1 MGKPDNDAIKCP
13 QCGSTMWPEDDITNK
28 VKVLVCTKPTCL
40 YRLYPDYPKRN
51 GNQEIC
57 YLCETIFTAEPDDLG
72 MLCPACKRSVRQYK
86 CKTSSRHNGLY
97 NPRRSKNILH
107 I

>member
-13 QCGSTMWPEDDITNK
+13 QCGSTMWPEDDHANK

-72 MLCPACKRSVRQYK
+72 MLCPVCKRSVKQYK
-86 CKTSSRHNGLY
+86 KKTLSRHNGLY

>member
-1 MGKPDNDAIKCP
+1 MGSPDNDVIKCP
-13 QCGSTMWPEDDITNK
+13 QCGSIMWSEDDHVNM
-28 VKVLVCTKPTCL
+28 VRVLVCTRPTCL
-40 YRLYPDYPKRN
+40 YRIYPDYPKRK

-72 MLCPACKRSVRQYK
+72 MLCPQCKRSVKQYQRK
-86 CKTSSRHNGLY
+86 ISSSHNVLY
-97 NPRRSKNILH
+97 NPRRSKNIFH

>member
-1 MGKPDNDAIKCP
+1 MGNPDNDAIKCP
-13 QCGSTMWPEDDITNK
+13 QCSSIMWPENDHVNK
-28 VKVLVCTKPTCL
+28 VKVLACTKPTCL
-40 YRLYPDYPKRN
+40 YRVYPDYPKRK

-57 YLCETIFTAEPDDLG
+57 YLCETIITALPDDLG
-72 MLCPACKRSVRQYK
+72 MLCPVCKRSVRQYK
-86 CKTSSRHNGLY
+86 RKTSNKHNVLY